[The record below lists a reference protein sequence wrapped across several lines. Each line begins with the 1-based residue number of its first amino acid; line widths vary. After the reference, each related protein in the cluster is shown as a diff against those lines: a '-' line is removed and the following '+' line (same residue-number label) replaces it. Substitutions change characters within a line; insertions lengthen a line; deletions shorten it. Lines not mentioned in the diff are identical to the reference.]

1 MQFITWLLSFNERHY
16 KDAER
21 YQKSGWFGRTLII
34 IILSAFNVG
43 TIFVEN
49 WSLSVFDQTLVGGVL
64 AFVLFIGLFFGVLE
78 TNIIYAIFGFKM
90 FVSGTL
96 GSLAVRKLNKNK
108 NKNKN
113 ENINENDI
121 KEIKDYSKYRYFD
134 LVIGIFSTLLTI
146 AFVGVAIFFFAS
158 KFN

>member
-21 YQKSGWFGRTLII
+21 YQKSGWFGHIFII
-34 IILSAFNVG
+34 IILSALNVG
-43 TIFVEN
+43 TLFVEN
-49 WSLSVFDQTLVGGVL
+49 WSLNVFNQTL
-64 AFVLFIGLFFGVLE
+64 AFVLFVGLFFGVLE

-90 FVSGTL
+90 FVSGSL
-96 GSLAVRKLNKNK
+96 GSLAVRKL

-134 LVIGIFSTLLTI
+134 LVVGIFFTLLAI
-146 AFVGVAIFFFAS
+146 AFVSVAIFFFAS

>member
-21 YQKSGWFGRTLII
+21 YQKSGWFGRIFII
-34 IILSAFNVG
+34 IILSVLNVG
-43 TIFVEN
+43 TLFVEN
-49 WSLSVFDQTLVGGVL
+49 WSLNVFNQTLVGGTF
-64 AFVLFIGLFFGVLE
+64 AFILFVGLFFGVLE
-78 TNIIYAIFGFKM
+78 NNIIYAIFGFKM
-90 FVSGTL
+90 FISGSL
-96 GSLAVRKLNKNK
+96 GSLAVRKL

-134 LVIGIFSTLLTI
+134 LVVGIFFTLLAI

>member
-21 YQKSGWFGRTLII
+21 YQKSGWFGRILII

-43 TIFVEN
+43 TLFVEH
-49 WSLSVFDQTLVGGVL
+49 WSLSVFDQTLVGGTL
-64 AFVLFIGLFFGVLE
+64 AFVLFVGLFFGVLE
-78 TNIIYAIFGFKM
+78 TNIIHAIFGFKM
-90 FVSGTL
+90 FVSGSL

-108 NKNKN
+108 NA
-113 ENINENDI
+113 NENDI

>member
-21 YQKSGWFGRTLII
+21 YQKSGWFGRILII

-43 TIFVEN
+43 TLFVEH
-49 WSLSVFDQTLVGGVL
+49 WSLSVFDQTLVGGTL

-78 TNIIYAIFGFKM
+78 TNIIHAIFGFKM
-90 FVSGTL
+90 FVSGSL

-108 NKNKN
+108 
-113 ENINENDI
+113 NINENDI

>member
-16 KDAER
+16 KDAQR
-21 YQKSGWFGRTLII
+21 YQKSGWFGRIFII
-34 IILSAFNVG
+34 IILSGLNVG
-43 TIFVEN
+43 TLFVEN
-49 WSLSVFDQTLVGGVL
+49 WSLNVFNQTIVGGAL
-64 AFVLFIGLFFGVLE
+64 AFILFVGLFFGVLE

-90 FVSGTL
+90 FVSGSL

-108 NKNKN
+108 N
-113 ENINENDI
+113 ENINENAI
-121 KEIKDYSKYRYFD
+121 KEINDYSKYRYFD
-134 LVIGIFSTLLTI
+134 LVVGIFSTLLAI

>member
-21 YQKSGWFGRTLII
+21 YQKSGWFGRTIII

-43 TIFVEN
+43 TLFVEN

-96 GSLAVRKLNKNK
+96 GSLAVRKLDKNK
-108 NKNKN
+108 S
-113 ENINENDI
+113 INENDI

-134 LVIGIFSTLLTI
+134 LVMGIFCTLLTI

>member
-43 TIFVEN
+43 TLFVEN

-108 NKNKN
+108 K

>member
-21 YQKSGWFGRTLII
+21 YQKSGWFGRILII

-43 TIFVEN
+43 TLFVEN
-49 WSLSVFDQTLVGGVL
+49 WSLSVFDQTLVGGTL

-78 TNIIYAIFGFKM
+78 TNIIHAIFGFKM
-90 FVSGTL
+90 FVSGSL
-96 GSLAVRKLNKNK
+96 SSLAVRKL

>member
-21 YQKSGWFGRTLII
+21 YQKSGWFGRTIII

-43 TIFVEN
+43 TLFVEH
-49 WSLSVFDQTLVGGVL
+49 WSLSVFDQTLVGGAL

-78 TNIIYAIFGFKM
+78 TNIIHAIFGFKM
-90 FVSGTL
+90 FVSGSL
-96 GSLAVRKLNKNK
+96 GSLAVRKL

>member
-16 KDAER
+16 KDAQR
-21 YQKSGWFGRTLII
+21 YQKSGWFGRIFII
-34 IILSAFNVG
+34 IILSGLNVG
-43 TIFVEN
+43 TLFVEN
-49 WSLSVFDQTLVGGVL
+49 WSLNVFNQTIVGGAL
-64 AFVLFIGLFFGVLE
+64 AFILFVGLFFGVLE

-90 FVSGTL
+90 FVSGSL
-96 GSLAVRKLNKNK
+96 GSLAVRKL

-121 KEIKDYSKYRYFD
+121 KEINDYSKYRYFD
-134 LVIGIFSTLLTI
+134 LVVGIFSTLLAI
-146 AFVGVAIFFFAS
+146 AFVGAAIFFFAS

>member
-21 YQKSGWFGRTLII
+21 YQKSGWFGRIIII
-34 IILSAFNVG
+34 IILIAFNVG
-43 TIFVEN
+43 TLFVEH
-49 WSLSVFDQTLVGGVL
+49 WSLSVFDQTLVGGTL
-64 AFVLFIGLFFGVLE
+64 AFVLFVGLFFGVLE
-78 TNIIYAIFGFKM
+78 TNIIHAIFGFKM
-90 FVSGTL
+90 FVSGSL
-96 GSLAVRKLNKNK
+96 GSLAVRKL

-146 AFVGVAIFFFAS
+146 AFVSVAIFFFAS

>member
-16 KDAER
+16 KDAQR
-21 YQKSGWFGRTLII
+21 YQKSGWFGRIFII
-34 IILSAFNVG
+34 IILSGLNVG
-43 TIFVEN
+43 TLFVEN
-49 WSLSVFDQTLVGGVL
+49 WSLNVFNQTIVGGAL
-64 AFVLFIGLFFGVLE
+64 AFILFVGLFFGVLE

-90 FVSGTL
+90 FVSGSL
-96 GSLAVRKLNKNK
+96 GSLAVRKL

-121 KEIKDYSKYRYFD
+121 KEINDYSKYRYFD
-134 LVIGIFSTLLTI
+134 LVVGIFSTLLAI

>member
-43 TIFVEN
+43 TLFVEN

-108 NKNKN
+108 N

>member
-1 MQFITWLLSFNERHY
+1 MQFITWILSFNERHY
-16 KDAER
+16 KDAQR
-21 YQKSGWFGRTLII
+21 YQKSGWFGRIFII

-43 TIFVEN
+43 TLFVEN
-49 WSLSVFDQTLVGGVL
+49 WSLNVFNQTIVGGAL
-64 AFVLFIGLFFGVLE
+64 AFVLFVGLFFGVLE

-90 FVSGTL
+90 FVSGSL

-108 NKNKN
+108 NRN

-134 LVIGIFSTLLTI
+134 LVIGIFFTLLTI
-146 AFVGVAIFFFAS
+146 AFVSVAIFFFAS

>member
-16 KDAER
+16 KDAQR
-21 YQKSGWFGRTLII
+21 YQKSGWFGRTIII

-43 TIFVEN
+43 TLFVEN
-49 WSLSVFDQTLVGGVL
+49 WSLSVFDQTLVGGTL

-78 TNIIYAIFGFKM
+78 TNIIHAIFGFKM
-90 FVSGTL
+90 FISGSL
-96 GSLAVRKLNKNK
+96 GSFAVRKLDKNK
-108 NKNKN
+108 NV
-113 ENINENDI
+113 NENDI

>member
-21 YQKSGWFGRTLII
+21 YQKSGWFGRTIII

-43 TIFVEN
+43 TLFVEN
-49 WSLSVFDQTLVGGVL
+49 WSLSVFDQTLVGGTL

-78 TNIIYAIFGFKM
+78 TNIIHAIFGFKM
-90 FVSGTL
+90 FVSGSL
-96 GSLAVRKLNKNK
+96 GSLAVRKLNK

>member
-43 TIFVEN
+43 TLFVEH
-49 WSLSVFDQTLVGGVL
+49 WSLSVFDQTLVGGTL

-78 TNIIYAIFGFKM
+78 TNIIHAIFGFKM
-90 FVSGTL
+90 FISGSL
-96 GSLAVRKLNKNK
+96 GSLAVRKLDKNK
-108 NKNKN
+108 NA
-113 ENINENDI
+113 NENDI

>member
-16 KDAER
+16 KDAQR

-43 TIFVEN
+43 TLFAEN
-49 WSLSVFDQTLVGGVL
+49 WCFGVFDETLFGGVL

-90 FVSGTL
+90 FISGTL
-96 GSLAVRKLNKNK
+96 GSLAVRKLDKNK
-108 NKNKN
+108 S
-113 ENINENDI
+113 INENDI

-134 LVIGIFSTLLTI
+134 LVMGVFCTLLTI
-146 AFVGVAIFFFAS
+146 AFVGLGIFIFTS
-158 KFN
+158 RIN

>member
-21 YQKSGWFGRTLII
+21 YQKSSWFGHIFII
-34 IILSAFNVG
+34 SILSALNVG
-43 TIFVEN
+43 TLFVEN
-49 WSLSVFDQTLVGGVL
+49 WSLNVFNQTLVGGTL
-64 AFVLFIGLFFGVLE
+64 AFVLFVDLFFGVLE

-90 FVSGTL
+90 FVSGSL
-96 GSLAVRKLNKNK
+96 GSLAVRKL

-134 LVIGIFSTLLTI
+134 LVVGIFFTLLAI
-146 AFVGVAIFFFAS
+146 AFVSVAIFFFAS

>member
-21 YQKSGWFGRTLII
+21 YQKSGWFGRTIII

-43 TIFVEN
+43 TLFVEH
-49 WSLSVFDQTLVGGVL
+49 WSLSVFDQTLVGGTL

-78 TNIIYAIFGFKM
+78 TNIIHAIFGFKM
-90 FVSGTL
+90 FISGSL

-108 NKNKN
+108 NA
-113 ENINENDI
+113 NENDI

>member
-21 YQKSGWFGRTLII
+21 YQKSGWFGRTIII
-34 IILSAFNVG
+34 IILSVFNVG
-43 TIFVEN
+43 TLFVEH
-49 WSLSVFDQTLVGGVL
+49 WSLSVFDQTLVGGTL
-64 AFVLFIGLFFGVLE
+64 AFVLFVGLFFGVLE
-78 TNIIYAIFGFKM
+78 TNIIHAIFGFKM
-90 FVSGTL
+90 FISGSL
-96 GSLAVRKLNKNK
+96 GSLAVRKL